1 MAQHTTP
8 SAPRNFARH
17 AVVGLCALALLVGGC
32 ATERGTEAPGAGED
46 ERARATGQGAVL
58 ATVGARRIT
67 ASELTEALAEQ
78 EPYVQLRF
86 SSPERKRRFLDE
98 LIKIELLA
106 AEARREGL
114 ERDPAVVRQVR
125 RALAERLVRELQPEL
140 VRVGSLTEA
149 EVAAYYEQQR
159 ARYQPRA
166 LAEVEQQVRN
176 DLLAERRRVALRAY
190 LDQLRARARIEL
202 HPERLA
208 GLQAPKANP

>member
-1 MAQHTTP
+1 MAQRTTP
-8 SAPRNFARH
+8 SAPHTFARH
-17 AVVGLCALALLVGGC
+17 AVRGLCAFALLVGGC
-32 ATERGTEAPGAGED
+32 ATERGAEAPAARDD
-46 ERARATGQGAVL
+46 ERARATGRGAVL
-58 ATVGARRIT
+58 ATVGAHRIT
-67 ASELTEALAEQ
+67 AGELAEALAEQ

-149 EVAAYYEQQR
+149 EVAAYYGQQR

-190 LDQLRARARIEL
+190 LDQLRARAKLEL

-208 GLQAPKANP
+208 GLQARKSKP